1 MSKWKTVKR
10 CDCGDLFTPTFREQT
25 LCQICMTDIEH
36 DANVEMFG
44 ADAEYLEYA
53 GLADKI
59 GNK

>member
-1 MSKWKTVKR
+1 MKARK
-10 CDCGDLFTPTFREQT
+10 CDCGKIFLPIHPDQDLC
-25 LCQICMTDIEH
+25 LDCIKDIEH

-44 ADAEYLEYA
+44 ADAEYLEIA